1 VHTRALTM
9 DESVNLE
16 EIAAF
21 TDQKNGA
28 DLKAICMEAGMFA
41 IRKERSSITHQDF
54 LSAIEKV
61 TNDFNRHHISDVE
74 GAMFA

>member
-1 VHTRALTM
+1 M

-21 TDQKNGA
+21 TDGKNGA
-28 DLKAICMEAGMFA
+28 DLRAICMEAGMFA
-41 IRKERSSITHQDF
+41 IRKERASITHQDF

-61 TNDFNRHHISDVE
+61 TTDFNRHHMIDVE